1 MVVRSYFYLAMGFNV
16 KQQVSLS
23 PLSNTPDNDGR
34 QLLTGSAP
42 FRYVP
47 QGGFFFF
54 RSRCSG
60 FIHDIV

>member
-34 QLLTGSAP
+34 QLLTGSLTSEVIT
-42 FRYVP
+42 R
-47 QGGFFFF
+47 GG
-54 RSRCSG
+54 SILLLSCHG
-60 FIHDIV
+60 V